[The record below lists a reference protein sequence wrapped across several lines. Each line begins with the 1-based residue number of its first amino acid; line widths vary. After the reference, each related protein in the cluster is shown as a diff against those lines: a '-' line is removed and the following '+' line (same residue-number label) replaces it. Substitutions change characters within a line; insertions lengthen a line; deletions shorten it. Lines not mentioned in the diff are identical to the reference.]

1 MMQKSVALVM
11 TVLSA
16 TLVARV
22 PSASDGGIVATP
34 VQDPQTT
41 QQQKQQEL
49 VLGPLTASSSH
60 PKIGVPDFAKTGG
73 NVTEVASVLADV
85 LWADLDYEREYYM
98 ISRKSSAGIP
108 AATTAQAIPF
118 SRWEEIGA
126 DYVLMGSVREIGGK
140 MTVEVPD

>member
-1 MMQKSVALVM
+1 MMQKPVALVM
-11 TVLSA
+11 AVLSA

-22 PSASDGGIVATP
+22 PAASNGGIVATP

-49 VLGPLTASSSH
+49 VLGTLTAPSSH
-60 PKIGVPDFAKTGG
+60 PKIGVPDFLKTGG
-73 NVTEVASVLADV
+73 NVTDAAPVLADV

-108 AATTAQAIPF
+108 AAATAQALSTDATTARPI
-118 SRWEEIGA
+118 SRA
-126 DYVLMGSVREIGGK
+126 CAKRGSRGRSG
-140 MTVEVPD
+140 P

>member
-22 PSASDGGIVATP
+22 PAASDGGIVATP

-49 VLGPLTASSSH
+49 VLGTLTAPSSRTS
-60 PKIGVPDFAKTGG
+60 
-73 NVTEVASVLADV
+73 
-85 LWADLDYEREYYM
+85 
-98 ISRKSSAGIP
+98 
-108 AATTAQAIPF
+108 
-118 SRWEEIGA
+118 
-126 DYVLMGSVREIGGK
+126 
-140 MTVEVPD
+140 